1 MSRYSLS
8 LATGKYGSGER
19 LSFTECFTSLMG
31 KVKGKDDLSSFESEF
46 ERLAKI
52 VGRLKEGNIPLD
64 QMLKLYEEG
73 TVLAAKLSETLKQ
86 AELKVR
92 TLSKV
97 HEELVSFETSGL
109 DEE

>member
-1 MSRYSLS
+1 MAKEKQR
-8 LATGKYGSGER
+8 G
-19 LSFTECFTSLMG
+19 
-31 KVKGKDDLSSFESEF
+31 DLGSFESEF

-52 VGRLKEGNIPLD
+52 VGRLEEGNISLD
-64 QMLKLYEEG
+64 EMLKLYEEG
-73 TVLAAKLSETLKQ
+73 TVLAAKLSDTLKQ

-97 HEELVSFETSGL
+97 HEELVSFETSEF

>member
-1 MSRYSLS
+1 M
-8 LATGKYGSGER
+8 AKE
-19 LSFTECFTSLMG
+19 
-31 KVKGKDDLSSFESEF
+31 KADLTSFESEF

-52 VGRLKEGNIPLD
+52 VAQLEEGNIPLD

-73 TVLAAKLSETLKQ
+73 TLLAAKLSDTLKK

-97 HEELVSFETSGL
+97 HEELVSFETSEF

>member
-1 MSRYSLS
+1 MFYLS
-8 LATGKYGSGER
+8 LWQK
-19 LSFTECFTSLMG
+19 
-31 KVKGKDDLSSFESEF
+31 KKKGDLGSFESEF

-52 VGRLKEGNIPLD
+52 VGRLEEGNIPLEE
-64 QMLKLYEEG
+64 MLKLYEEG
-73 TVLAAKLSETLKQ
+73 TVLAAKLSDTLKQ

-97 HEELVSFETSGL
+97 HEELVSFETSEF

>member
-1 MSRYSLS
+1 M
-8 LATGKYGSGER
+8 AKEK
-19 LSFTECFTSLMG
+19 E
-31 KVKGKDDLSSFESEF
+31 KADLGSFETEF
-46 ERLAKI
+46 EHLAGI
-52 VGRLKEGNIPLD
+52 VSQLEEGNIPLD

-73 TVLAAKLSETLKQ
+73 TVLAAKLSDTLKQ

-97 HEELVSFETSGL
+97 HEELVSFETSEF

>member
-1 MSRYSLS
+1 M
-8 LATGKYGSGER
+8 AKEK
-19 LSFTECFTSLMG
+19 E
-31 KVKGKDDLSSFESEF
+31 KGDLGSFESEF

-52 VGRLKEGNIPLD
+52 VGKLEEGNIPLD

-73 TVLAAKLSETLKQ
+73 TMLAAKLSDTLKK

-97 HEELVSFETSGL
+97 HEELVSFETSEF

>member
-1 MSRYSLS
+1 M
-8 LATGKYGSGER
+8 AKEKQ
-19 LSFTECFTSLMG
+19 MA
-31 KVKGKDDLSSFESEF
+31 DLGSFESEF

-52 VGRLKEGNIPLD
+52 VGRLEEGNIPLD
-64 QMLKLYEEG
+64 EMLKLYEEG

-97 HEELVSFETSGL
+97 HEELVSFETSEFN
-109 DEE
+109 EE